1 MARGHGARGLAVMG
15 CLPVT
20 ACGDF
25 SGGCGW
31 LGEVSRGGGPWGGGR
46 ARLVRGLP
54 TGFVRCCQRAFEPA
68 NEPSSMATNEP
79 SSPPQR
85 RFVWDA
91 TTAAVR
97 SPSRASAP
105 LPLRFRSARA
115 PLGALGEGLRGGEDN
130 QADTNKKPDLVAK
143 NVTRS
148 GMQISPVERRSTFWA
163 IDIQRTGSRT
173 NKSSPEGRNPCTWCN
188 IDHPVSGLC
197 EHGRSCGIWHQLA
210 SWLTSFLQVSI
221 KLAHLD
227 EHVP

>member
-1 MARGHGARGLAVMG
+1 MGRGPRAPGSGAANGLCAV
-15 CLPVT
+15 LPT
-20 ACGDF
+20 
-25 SGGCGW
+25 S
-31 LGEVSRGGGPWGGGR
+31 LR
-46 ARLVRGLP
+46 ARQRAFEHG
-54 TGFVRCCQRAFEPA
+54 CQRAFEPA
-68 NEPSSMATNEP
+68 NEPSSMAANEP
-79 SSPPQR
+79 SSPPTSLRAWLPTSLRARPNGGLCGTQQR
-85 RFVWDA
+85 QPC
-91 TTAAVR
+91 AAH
-97 SPSRASAP
+97 RA